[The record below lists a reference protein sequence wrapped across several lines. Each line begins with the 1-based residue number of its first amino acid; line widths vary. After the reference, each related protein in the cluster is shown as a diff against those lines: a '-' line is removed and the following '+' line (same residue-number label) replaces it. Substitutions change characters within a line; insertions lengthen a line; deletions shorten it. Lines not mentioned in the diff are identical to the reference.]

1 MDRWAGT
8 ILRRPLD
15 ELINEAQHRGTDI
28 WDEINEGIY
37 QISRS
42 STLAVEEW
50 GFSGKVEVGVR
61 NMKIGIGAEIGTG
74 SMSGN
79 RGKMKLKVKDAGRRV
94 RDLVM
99 GCK

>member
-8 ILRRPLD
+8 ILTRPSD
-15 ELINEAQHRGTDI
+15 ELINEAKHRGKDI

-50 GFSGKVEVGVR
+50 ELSGKVEVGVG

-74 SMSGN
+74 SMSGK
-79 RGKMKLKVKDAGRRV
+79 RGKMRLKVKNAGRTV